1 MTRHDWIFDVLAD
14 LRRFSELNGLPLLSD
29 QIVIA
34 EEVARREIDAGPQDA
49 PHPPP
54 QPG

>member
-34 EEVARREIDAGPQDA
+34 EEVARREIDAAPQDA
-49 PHPPP
+49 PYSPP